1 MRDTQDKITV
11 EIDAVTSAALHRA
24 LIKSTTHVGDFVPVP
39 IEWLIGKLKMI
50 ANCGQ
55 SVEPDHWKF
64 RCMAR
69 EAAQEIIDKLE
80 AH

>member
-1 MRDTQDKITV
+1 MDTQQVAREYMKDA
-11 EIDAVTSAALHRA
+11 EIERLRYALQR
-24 LIKSTTHVGDFVPVP
+24 
-39 IEWLIGKLKMI
+39 I

-69 EAAQEIIDKLE
+69 EVAKE
-80 AH
+80 ALRQSVK